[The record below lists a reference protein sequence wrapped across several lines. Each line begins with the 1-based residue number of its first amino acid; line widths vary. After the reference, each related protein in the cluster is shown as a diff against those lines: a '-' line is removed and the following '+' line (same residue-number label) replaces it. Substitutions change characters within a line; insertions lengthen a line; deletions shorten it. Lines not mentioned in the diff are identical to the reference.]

1 LDNGIQNEFYNSEDS
16 NNLKDYI
23 RLIRNNWLPV
33 ILITLSGLAVAVLY
47 AMNATDIYKST
58 ATLKISKGKGD
69 VLTSPLMPEFVDL
82 GNDRF
87 ISNEIEIMNSF
98 TTREKVAA
106 ALIDSFYQS
115 HGSAHFSIITNDNS
129 GSFAA
134 GKDSAPKTIDDLA
147 GSLKNIS
154 IEQKRGLDIVEVSA
168 ESPSASE
175 AALIANTY
183 AHQYKLINLDMN
195 RNQLRLVTDFLAEQK
210 SEKQQELNDAEE
222 TLKDFQEK
230 GGLIALDER
239 ATSLIS
245 LLSQFE
251 AQKSATQVELMA
263 SDKVLENLR
272 EELKSQNPRMADYLK
287 SLSSKSYIEAIQDE
301 IVKMEINKQIALSNK
316 DSKDKE
322 QNALLIKDYDN
333 KVNKL
338 KGELDKEMEVIKA
351 GIFASSPEEVK
362 ELTQKIIEEEVKNKS
377 LQSSIQELNKIV
389 ASYEG
394 RFSKLPKNT
403 LEIARLKRKSEALE
417 KLYLLLEQ
425 RYQEAVINE
434 QSQPGNVVIID
445 NGRVP
450 VSPSKPNRILI
461 ILVGFILGTGLAFAY
476 VFIRNY
482 FDDTVKTPED
492 ITNKNLNVLAW
503 IPKVEGLGVNG
514 KTDFQFIVAKSPDSI
529 PSEAYRALR
538 TRIQFS
544 RIAKTSLKTILV
556 TSAAPQ
562 EGKTTVSVN
571 LAGSFALTNK
581 KTLLI
586 DCDLRKPKV
595 HHIFHTQRV
604 PGLIDYLFGDV
615 ELKDIIKRSEVNN
628 LFYIPTGTIP
638 PNPAEMLDSEQMRS
652 LLKRF
657 REEYDLVIV
666 DSPPIIAVTD
676 SEVLSGMV
684 DGTLLVVSADT
695 TEVDLMERAAE
706 LIKREN
712 TQFLGTVL
720 NNFSYKSGYGS
731 YYKYY
736 YYYSSPDAKR
746 TLN

>member
-1 LDNGIQNEFYNSEDS
+1 LDNGTQNEFNNLDDS

-33 ILITLSGLAVAVLY
+33 ILITLTGLAVAIVY

-58 ATLKISKGKGD
+58 TTLRISKGKGD
-69 VLTSPLMPEFVDL
+69 VLTSPLMPEFTDW

-87 ISNEIEIMNSF
+87 ISNEIEVMNSF
-98 TTREKVAA
+98 MTREKVAG
-106 ALIDSFYQS
+106 ALIDSFYQNPDAS
-115 HGSAHFSIITNDNS
+115 NFSVILNGSDELFNSKNNSIT
-129 GSFAA
+129 
-134 GKDSAPKTIDDLA
+134 PKTAEDLA
-147 GSLKNIS
+147 SSLKIIS
-154 IEQKRGLDIVEVSA
+154 IEQKRGLDMVEVSA
-168 ESPSASE
+168 ESPSPYE

-183 AHQYKLINLDMN
+183 IQQYRLINLEMN
-195 RNQLRLVTDFLAEQK
+195 RKQLRLVTDFLAEQK

-239 ATSLIS
+239 ASSLIT
-245 LLSQFE
+245 LLAQFE
-251 AQKSATQVELMA
+251 AQKSVTQVDLMA
-263 SDKVLENLR
+263 SNKVLENLR
-272 EELKSQNPRMADYLK
+272 AELKSQNPRMADYLK

-301 IVKMEINKQIALSNK
+301 IVKMEINREIALSNK
-316 DSKDKE
+316 DNHD
-322 QNALLIKDYDN
+322 QNSLVIKDYDS
-333 KVNKL
+333 KINKL
-338 KGELDKEMEVIKA
+338 KDELDKELEVIKA

-362 ELTQKIIEEEVKNKS
+362 ELTQKIIEQEVKNKS
-377 LQSSIQELNKIV
+377 LQSSVQELNKIV

-425 RYQEAVINE
+425 RYQEAIINE

-445 NGRVP
+445 NGRIP
-450 VSPSKPNRILI
+450 TSPSKPNRFLI
-461 ILVGFILGTGLAFAY
+461 ILVGLILGSGLALGY
-476 VFIRNY
+476 VFVKNY

-492 ITNKNLNVLAW
+492 IQNKNINVLAW
-503 IPKVEGLGVNG
+503 IPRIEGLGING

-529 PSEAYRALR
+529 PSEAFRALR
-538 TRIQFS
+538 TRVQFS
-544 RIAKTSLKTILV
+544 RIAKTSLKTILI

-581 KTLLI
+581 KTLLM
-586 DCDLRKPKV
+586 DCDLRKPKI
-595 HHIFHTQRV
+595 HHIFHTPRV

-615 ELKDIIKRSEVNN
+615 ELADIIKPTEVNN
-628 LFYIPTGTIP
+628 LHFIPTGTIP

-652 LLKRF
+652 LLKKF
-657 REEYDLVIV
+657 RDDYDLIIV

-695 TEVDLMERAAE
+695 TEIELMERAAE
-706 LIKREN
+706 LIKRED

-736 YYYSSPDAKR
+736 YYYSSPDTKR
-746 TLN
+746 ILN